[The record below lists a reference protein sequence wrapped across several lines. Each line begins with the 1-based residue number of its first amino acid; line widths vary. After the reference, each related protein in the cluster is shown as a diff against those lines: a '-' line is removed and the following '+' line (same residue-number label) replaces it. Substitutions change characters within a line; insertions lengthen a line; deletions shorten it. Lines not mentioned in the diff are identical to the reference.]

1 MAMQY
6 NRIFNFSAGPSMLP
20 VPVLERCRDEM
31 LNYRGS
37 GMSVMEMSHRSK
49 VFDEIAV
56 NAQRLL
62 REVMGIPDHYKVLF
76 MQGGASLQFAA
87 IPLNLRKNGRA
98 DYIRTGN
105 FSTIASKE
113 ASKYL
118 KVNIAATT
126 EDSNFDHIPA
136 QEELA
141 LDPQADY
148 VHICMNNTIYGSRFS
163 YIPETGAVPLA
174 ADLSSCILSE
184 PIDVS
189 KFGLIYAGVQKNI
202 APAGM
207 AVVIIREDLLRE
219 PAPDL
224 PIMLDYELMADKDS
238 MYNTPN
244 CWCIY
249 VTGLV
254 LEYIRSIG
262 GVEEMA
268 RRNKKKADALYACLD
283 ESRLF
288 HAAVWPGSRSMMN
301 VTFRTGDDT
310 LDAEF
315 VKGAAERGMV
325 NLKGHKKVG
334 GMRASIYNNMPYE
347 GVETLISY
355 LKEFEAAH
363 PAK

>member
-1 MAMQY
+1 
-6 NRIFNFSAGPSMLP
+6 MLP

-224 PIMLDYELMADKDS
+224 PIMLDYKLMADKDS

-244 CWCIY
+244 CWSIY
-249 VTGLV
+249 VTMLV
-254 LEYIRSIG
+254 LEYLQSIG
-262 GVEEMA
+262 GVDEMA
-268 RRNKKKADALYACLD
+268 RRNKKKADLLYGFLD
-283 ESRLF
+283 ESAFYIAGAR
-288 HAAVWPGSRSMMN
+288 PDCRSMMN
-301 VTFRTGDDT
+301 VIFRTDSPD
-310 LDAEF
+310 LDAKF
-315 VKGAAERGMV
+315 VAGAAERGLLT
-325 NLKGHKKVG
+325 LKGHRVLG

-347 GVETLISY
+347 GVELLVDY
-355 LKEFEAAH
+355 MRAFEKENG
-363 PAK
+363 

>member
-62 REVMGIPDHYKVLF
+62 REVMGISDHYKVLF

-189 KFGLIYAGVQKNI
+189 KFGVLYAGVQKNL

-207 AVVIIREDLLRE
+207 AIVIIRDDLLHE
-219 PAPDL
+219 PAAETPL
-224 PIMLDYELMADKDS
+224 MLNYKLMADKDS

-244 CWCIY
+244 CWSIY
-249 VTGLV
+249 VTMLV
-254 LEYIRSIG
+254 LEYLQSTG
-262 GVEEMA
+262 GVDEMA
-268 RRNKKKADALYACLD
+268 RRNKKKANLLYGFLD
-283 ESRLF
+283 ESAFYIAGAR
-288 HAAVWPGSRSMMN
+288 PDCRSMMN
-301 VTFRTGDDT
+301 VIFRTDSPD
-310 LDAEF
+310 LDAKF
-315 VKGAAERGMV
+315 VAGAAERGLLT
-325 NLKGHKKVG
+325 LKGHRVLG

-347 GVETLISY
+347 GVELLVDY
-355 LKEFEAAH
+355 MRAFEKENG
-363 PAK
+363 

>member
-224 PIMLDYELMADKDS
+224 PIMLDYKLMADKDS

-244 CWCIY
+244 CWSIY
-249 VTGLV
+249 VTMLV
-254 LEYIRSIG
+254 LEYLQSIG
-262 GVEEMA
+262 GVDEMA
-268 RRNKKKADALYACLD
+268 RRNKKKADLLYGFLD
-283 ESRLF
+283 ESAFYIAGAR
-288 HAAVWPGSRSMMN
+288 PDCRSMMN
-301 VTFRTGDDT
+301 VIFRTDSPD
-310 LDAEF
+310 LDAKF
-315 VKGAAERGMV
+315 VAGAAERGLLT
-325 NLKGHKKVG
+325 LKGHRVLG

-347 GVETLISY
+347 GVELLVDY
-355 LKEFEAAH
+355 MRAFEKENG
-363 PAK
+363 